1 MTDVADF
8 IDSDADNTIYQ
19 GSVQFV
25 CSDNGAQSSPF
36 VRPLLSPKVKPSEI
50 DNILNHQAII
60 AIEAENN
67 RDPEFLN
74 GPSFEFEGI
83 SKNFPTDIVLS
94 QVYEDVFVTAQV
106 IQN

>member
-36 VRPLLSPKVKPSEI
+36 VRPLLSPE
-50 DNILNHQAII
+50 N
-60 AIEAENN
+60 EAFRN
-67 RDPEFLN
+67 
-74 GPSFEFEGI
+74 
-83 SKNFPTDIVLS
+83 
-94 QVYEDVFVTAQV
+94 
-106 IQN
+106 